1 MSVEKLQQSLLIG
14 LFKTITRK
22 EREEVLQREV
32 EELCNESGNQNNSK
46 LPENVEKCIV
56 GRPRKFVAILQF
68 ERQIKK
74 EANEEEDVE
83 NKKGSKPKS
92 QKSRGQCTNWL
103 QPNLW
108 PSMMTTIQ
116 KYGANSDVVHCLRI
130 AHQSPGV
137 PNPYENQLGA
147 TCGLG
152 LHQKENSNQITY
164 KQMNKVQQ

>member
-68 ERQIKK
+68 ER
-74 EANEEEDVE
+74 
-83 NKKGSKPKS
+83 
-92 QKSRGQCTNWL
+92 
-103 QPNLW
+103 
-108 PSMMTTIQ
+108 
-116 KYGANSDVVHCLRI
+116 
-130 AHQSPGV
+130 
-137 PNPYENQLGA
+137 
-147 TCGLG
+147 
-152 LHQKENSNQITY
+152 
-164 KQMNKVQQ
+164 